1 MKTNLSPTL
10 AERLTSAMKARKL
23 TQAQLAA
30 LVSTHSGF
38 PISQVAIQK
47 ITSGK
52 TRHTRRLDDLARALG
67 VSAEWLGYGDSPFP
81 ESGATLTPEPN
92 HSSAVLQN
100 TDRDEL
106 KIKWGSVPVVGK
118 AKLGE
123 DGYFDE
129 EGYPP
134 GFGDGCLRIQS
145 DDPDAYGLRVY
156 GDSMSPRIKHGEFVV
171 IEPNQPPVRY
181 EEVLVKTVDGR
192 KMIKVF
198 AGYTEGY
205 YRFDSV
211 NEDHKP
217 IHLAAEEVE
226 AIHYVA
232 GILKKSRYFEQ

>member
-23 TQAQLAA
+23 TQVQLAA
-30 LVSTHSGF
+30 LVSTVSGF

-52 TRHTRRLDDLARALG
+52 TQHSRRIPDIARALG
-67 VSAEWLGYGDSPFP
+67 VSPEWLGYGDSPFP
-81 ESGATLTPEPN
+81 ESGSTFTPEPN
-92 HSSAVLQN
+92 HSSDVLQN
-100 TDRDEL
+100 TDLDEL

-198 AGYTEGY
+198 AGYAEGY

-217 IHLAAEEVE
+217 IHLAAEDVE

>member
-1 MKTNLSPTL
+1 MKMITSPTL
-10 AERLTSAMKARKL
+10 AQRLTNAMKARQL
-23 TQAQLAA
+23 NQTQLAA
-30 LVSTHSGF
+30 LVSAVSGTT
-38 PISQVAIQK
+38 ISQVAIQK

-52 TRHTRRLDDLARALG
+52 TQQPKRITDIALALG
-67 VSAEWLGYGDSPFP
+67 VSAEWLAHGNSPFP
-81 ESGATLTPEPN
+81 ESGATLTPEPS
-92 HSSAVLQN
+92 HSSDVHQN
-100 TDRDEL
+100 TESGEL